1 MGKLDGK
8 IIIITGAARGQG
20 AAEARLATAEGATVV
35 LTDVLD
41 EEGTGVA
48 AELDAEYHR
57 LDVSSAGSWAEV
69 VKAVMD
75 AHGRV
80 DGLVNNAGIFRRDTL
95 LNGTED
101 TFRLVQEVNQMG
113 VFNGLAAV
121 APIMQDQ
128 QSGSIV
134 NISSVAGMRGFA
146 AIAYVASKWAVRG
159 MTKAAAREL
168 APSGVRVN
176 SVHPGLIETP
186 MLHQVADPETSA
198 GLSDMIPMGRT
209 AQPEEVASTV
219 IFLLSEEASYV
230 TGTELVVDGG
240 LIA

>member
-1 MGKLDGK
+1 
-8 IIIITGAARGQG
+8 
-20 AAEARLATAEGATVV
+20 
-35 LTDVLD
+35 
-41 EEGTGVA
+41 
-48 AELDAEYHR
+48 
-57 LDVSSAGSWAEV
+57 
-69 VKAVMD
+69 
-75 AHGRV
+75 
-80 DGLVNNAGIFRRDTL
+80 
-95 LNGTED
+95 
-101 TFRLVQEVNQMG
+101 
-113 VFNGLAAV
+113 
-121 APIMQDQ
+121 
-128 QSGSIV
+128 
-134 NISSVAGMRGFA
+134 MRGFA

>member
-121 APIMQDQ
+121 AP
-128 QSGSIV
+128 SCK
-134 NISSVAGMRGFA
+134 ISRV
-146 AIAYVASKWAVRG
+146 
-159 MTKAAAREL
+159 
-168 APSGVRVN
+168 APSSISPPSLGCAALPR
-176 SVHPGLIETP
+176 SLT
-186 MLHQVADPETSA
+186 LRAS
-198 GLSDMIPMGRT
+198 GRC
-209 AQPEEVASTV
+209 
-219 IFLLSEEASYV
+219 EA
-230 TGTELVVDGG
+230 
-240 LIA
+240 